1 MEEIGILALLE
12 AKPGKGPDLH
22 ALLKSARVAAI
33 AEQGT
38 VNWFAFQISDTTY
51 GIFDTFV
58 DEDARIAHING
69 EIPKALGGAR
79 RRDPGQ
85 GPRDSARSTSSRRS
99 SASVGAGSTAP
110 VARRSRNLARM
121 SARRR

>member
-22 ALLKSARVAAI
+22 ALLKSAREAAI

-38 VNWFAFQISDTTY
+38 VNWFAFQISDIAF

-69 EIPKALGGAR
+69 EITKALAAHGDEILAK
-79 RRDPGQ
+79 DP
-85 GPRDSARSTSSRRS
+85 DIST
-99 SASVGAGSTAP
+99 VDI
-110 VARRSRNLARM
+110 VAAK
-121 SARRR
+121 